1 MSTAAV
7 VPETWE
13 LTGDDARETLARVGP
28 RRLARD
34 SFARLRAADG
44 FSHARS
50 LAYTICLVLVQAII
64 GLLGLASALGR
75 GGFSDII
82 VRSLQAAVPGPAGR
96 TLTEAVQQAHR
107 AGASHE
113 YFGLLFGLVGGIIT
127 GSTLMGQVERA
138 LNRIYGVE
146 QDRPT
151 VRKYGRALLL
161 TLSAGLLAIGA
172 CAALAF
178 GRDIGESFDAEPVR
192 TAWSVLRWPVG
203 LLLMMATIALLFRL
217 APRRRQPAWSWLAFG
232 STVAVLLWCAATV
245 GLGAFFDASRTF
257 GDTYGPLA
265 GVVALL
271 LWSLLSAVA
280 LLFGA
285 ALAAQ
290 LEAVRAGEPA
300 PQDPHKIS
308 ESDPAA
314 AQLTG
319 AVR

>member
-7 VPETWE
+7 VPETYD

-28 RRLARD
+28 LPLARD
-34 SFARLRAADG
+34 SFDRLRAADG

-64 GLLGLASALGR
+64 GLLGLASALGS

-96 TLTEAVQQAHR
+96 TLTEAVLQANR

-113 YFGLLFGLVGGIIT
+113 YVGIVFGLVGGTIT

-161 TLSAGLLAIGA
+161 TLSAGLLAIAA
-172 CAALAF
+172 CATLAF
-178 GRDIGESFDAEPVR
+178 GRDIGESFDSEPVG
-192 TAWSVLRWPVG
+192 TIWSVLRWPLG
-203 LLLMMATIALLFRL
+203 LLLMMATIALLFRY
-217 APRRRQPAWSWLAFG
+217 APKRQQPAWSWLAFG
-232 STVAVLLWCAATV
+232 STVAVLLWCAATI
-245 GLGAFFDASRTF
+245 GLGLFFGASGSF

-271 LWSLLSAVA
+271 LWSLFSAVA

-290 LEAVRAGEPA
+290 LEAERAGRPAPRDEVKAVESEPA
-300 PQDPHKIS
+300 APQLS
-308 ESDPAA
+308 
-314 AQLTG
+314 G